1 MSWFVNFASSS
12 AAIRSWS
19 CLDVFLST
27 LNPSWLS
34 CRILCFSSYA
44 DGMDVRVFVKKLYI
58 VFTNAIGLWFVNFEG
73 FFFCIII
80 WLGLSSR
87 KLVFVFVCNNGR
99 KIRKIYCGNLRA

>member
-1 MSWFVNFASSS
+1 MYPSGELQIGHVMDGNLLCQKISS

-44 DGMDVRVFVKKLYI
+44 DSMDVRVFVKKLYI

-73 FFFCIII
+73 FFF
-80 WLGLSSR
+80 
-87 KLVFVFVCNNGR
+87 V
-99 KIRKIYCGNLRA
+99 